1 VRRLTV
7 LPSEAD
13 GHVEAELPWYVNATL
28 DAADRA
34 YVEEHLASCARCRA
48 SYDLERRLAGILKT
62 SRDTLEYAPQSG
74 WTQLAPRLA
83 GSSLASASHSVE
95 APGPSAKTSPPEARG
110 RRRLS
115 PLIAGILLAQAAA
128 IGILSFLLM
137 QLITVYDSADFRTL
151 TQPYTVVSAPERA
164 TIRIVF
170 AEETSAAQIGSLLHD
185 VGGTITAG
193 PSAAGVYTISL
204 QNAASSTSDNAAYA
218 ADWLRA
224 QPGVLFAEPVGPPAA
239 P

>member
-1 VRRLTV
+1 MRRLTV

-13 GHVEAELPWYVNATL
+13 GHVEAELPWYVNGTL
-28 DAADRA
+28 DTADRA
-34 YVEEHLASCARCRA
+34 YVEEHLAGCARCRA

-62 SRDTLEYAPQSG
+62 PRDTLEYAPQSG
-74 WTQLAPRLA
+74 WTQLAARLA
-83 GSSLASASHSVE
+83 GSPLAAASPTYEGHR
-95 APGPSAKTSPPEARG
+95 PSATIRPPETRG

-128 IGILSFLLM
+128 IGILSFLL
-137 QLITVYDSADFRTL
+137 LHFVTEYDSAAFRTL
-151 TQPYTVVSAPERA
+151 TQPGSVVSAPEAA

-170 AEETSAAQIGSLLHD
+170 AEETSAAQIGSLLRD
-185 VGGTITAG
+185 VGGTIIAG
-193 PSAAGVYTISL
+193 PSTADVYTISL
-204 QNAASSTSDNAAYA
+204 QDAASSTSDDAAYA

-224 QPGVLFAEPVGPPAA
+224 QPGVLFAEPVGPPPA